1 MTTEVERTRPE
12 AEASDDRT
20 VEEEAVRQAAEAAA
34 EEQDGP
40 PAEIQEAAE
49 AAEEAPAAELGPDEI
64 VRVMESLLLAT
75 PAPLTIE
82 SARGA
87 TGLEKEKI
95 QLALAVLAER
105 YRAGASGIVLIEV
118 AGAWQLR
125 TAPASAQYVRRLLR
139 VRPQRLTK
147 AALETLA
154 LAAYRQPVTRAEIE
168 DVRGVD
174 CGAVIKALLERKL
187 LKILGKKEELGRPLL
202 YGTTREF
209 QEFFGLKNLEQ
220 LPTLREFHELSEE
233 SRSIVE
239 QELPVPQAPGIDGLS
254 ELASKA
260 LVDKLAAGAA
270 EDEAALDYLEAAME
284 EAEARSKLVSVEI
297 AVESE
302 PADAGAGPQAESKP
316 PTPPF

>member
-1 MTTEVERTRPE
+1 MTTE
-12 AEASDDRT
+12 AEDRT
-20 VEEEAVRQAAEAAA
+20 VEEEEVLQAKALED
-34 EEQDGP
+34 EKDGP
-40 PAEIQEAAE
+40 PAEIQEGAE
-49 AAEEAPAAELGPDEI
+49 EEAPGAALGPEEI
-64 VRVMESLLLAT
+64 VRVLESLLLAA
-75 PAPLTIE
+75 PVPLTIE
-82 SARGA
+82 AARDA
-87 TGLEKEKI
+87 TGLDREKL

-105 YRAGASGIVLIEV
+105 YREGASGIVLVEV

-125 TAPASAQYVRRLLR
+125 TAPASALYVRRLLR

-154 LAAYRQPVTRAEIE
+154 LAAYRQPVTRGEIE

-174 CGAVIKALLERKL
+174 CGAVLKALLERKL

-209 QEFFGLKNLEQ
+209 QELFGLKSLEQ

-239 QELPVPQAPGIDGLS
+239 EELPAPKPSIGGLS

-297 AVESE
+297 AAESE
-302 PADAGAGPQAESKP
+302 PAEAAAPPEAEAKP